1 MPSRSLSYAKIVQ
14 GERRVSQA
22 CLGRYAEP
30 QPILCKDSANQEQ
43 NNKVPSECFAK
54 MPPEKYF
61 LSVEHFLKTIHIF
74 AFRSPHC
81 AHIASYP
88 SHLIIWRAKILNNTH
103 RQPGGHIRGSLFIN
117 LLYAMQLTQ
126 QQQQAF
132 DAIKTFIDSNAS
144 IFILRGYAG
153 TIFPTEPE

>member
-1 MPSRSLSYAKIVQ
+1 MVGSAQGIIEPGSRRSSAPVVSANDTKIIAVSRDDFIIIALFYAKIVQ

-22 CLGRYAEP
+22 CLSCYAKP

-54 MPPEKYF
+54 MPPKNIF

-88 SHLIIWRAKILNNTH
+88 SHLII
-103 RQPGGHIRGSLFIN
+103 
-117 LLYAMQLTQ
+117 
-126 QQQQAF
+126 
-132 DAIKTFIDSNAS
+132 
-144 IFILRGYAG
+144 
-153 TIFPTEPE
+153 